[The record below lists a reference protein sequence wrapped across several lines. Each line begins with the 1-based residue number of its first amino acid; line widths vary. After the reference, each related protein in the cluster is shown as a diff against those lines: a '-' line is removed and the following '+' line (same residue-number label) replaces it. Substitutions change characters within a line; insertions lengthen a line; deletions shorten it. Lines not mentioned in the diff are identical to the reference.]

1 MKALIVGTGKMGK
14 AVEEALLLRGHS
26 VAGRLGRG
34 DALTGDL
41 AREAQVAFE
50 FTTGDAAPARVT
62 ELLEA
67 GIPVV
72 SGTTGWNVAPAWDL
86 ARQRKVGFLHAPN
99 FSIGVAGLKRAVAAL
114 AEALAPYEEFEPAIV
129 ERHHAAKKDAPSGT
143 ARLLAAALK
152 GGRQGGAH
160 VPVVSVR
167 HGGQPGEHVV
177 VFEGPEESVELV
189 HRARSRGIFAAGAV
203 QAAEWL
209 VGTFRRGPVGF
220 DDFFERRGE

>member
-1 MKALIVGTGKMGK
+1 MKALVVGTGKMGK
-14 AVEEALLLRGHS
+14 AVEEALLSRGHS

-34 DALTGDL
+34 EALTADL

-50 FTTGDAAPARVT
+50 FTTPDAAPARVT

-86 ARQRKVGFLHAPN
+86 ARKKGVGFLHAPN
-99 FSIGVAGLKRAVAAL
+99 FSIGVAALKRAVAAL
-114 AEALAPYEEFEPAIV
+114 AEALAPFEEYEPAIV

-189 HRARSRGIFAAGAV
+189 HRARSRAIFAAGAV
-203 QAAEWL
+203 QAGEWL
-209 VGTFRRGPVGF
+209 VGTFRRGPVAF
-220 DDFFERRGE
+220 DDFFERRSE